1 MLPLKLF
8 TFLTLCCFYLVQ
20 SQTSTVRGIISSQ
33 EGPVEY
39 AQVSIPAQK
48 IGTRSDSTGEFIL
61 SGLQAGEFLLRV
73 SMPGYRTKESKIM
86 LKPAETLQLSLQL
99 QTLELEEVVIS
110 GTLKEVS
117 RSESPVPIEVYSA
130 KFFKA
135 NPTPTLFESLQNING
150 VRPQLNCNI
159 CNTGDIHLNGLE
171 GPYTMVLIDG
181 MPIVSG
187 LSTVYGLNGI
197 PQSLIER
204 VEIVKG
210 PASTLYGSEAVGG
223 LINIITRNPDKAST
237 LSADV
242 FSSSWGEVNGDLS
255 FKFKPTK
262 KIQSLLGL
270 NVFNYQS
277 PKDQNADGFTDIA
290 LAQRVSLFNKYKFLR
305 KSEKEASLGGR
316 IIYEDRWGGQMN
328 YSKAFR
334 GGDSI
339 YGESIYTK
347 RWELFGAYALDSQED
362 IRLVLS
368 LNGHHQNSAYGT
380 TLFLAQ
386 QYIGFGQLTW
396 QKKLGRHAL
405 LNGLTYRYTAYDDNT
420 SATGIQTPNGRLVNT
435 PSRIH
440 LPGIFIQDLWQ
451 LNDRN
456 DLLTGIRYDYNSLH
470 GAIFSP
476 RVNYKLSSLN
486 RNTILR
492 ISLGNGYRVAN
503 IFTEDHAALTGAR
516 TVIFTEELKPET
528 SWNLN
533 LNLVRKWNTPKNRYF
548 NLDASVFYTWFG
560 NRIIP
565 DYTTNTNQIIYS
577 NLNGYAIS
585 RGGSVSIESVLPN
598 GLKILA
604 GTTIQD
610 IRIYEAG
617 TYWRPL
623 LTEQIS
629 GVWSIGYIFP
639 KNGWSIDYTGNIYG
653 PMLLPVLGPLD
664 TRKAS
669 APVWSIQNIQ
679 LTKKFRKSWEIY
691 GGLKNL
697 LNFRPPANSIA
708 RAHDPF
714 DKQVQWDANGQV
726 IPTPENPQ
734 ALSFDPNYVFAP
746 NQGIRGFVGLRWSW

>member
-1 MLPLKLF
+1 MLSLKLF
-8 TFLTLCCFYLVQ
+8 ISLILGCFYLVY
-20 SQTSTVRGIISSQ
+20 SQTTTVRGIISSQ

-39 AQVSIPAQK
+39 AQVSIPALK
-48 IGTRSDSTGEFIL
+48 TGTRSDSIGSFVL
-61 SGLQAGEFLLRV
+61 AKLPAGEYLLRV
-73 SMPGYRTKESKIM
+73 SMPGYQTQESKII
-86 LKPAETLQLSLQL
+86 LKNSDTLRLSITLQI
-99 QTLELEEVVIS
+99 LELEEVVIS

-223 LINIITRNPDKAST
+223 LINIITRNPEKAST
-237 LSADV
+237 LSVDV

-255 FKFKPTK
+255 VKFKPTQ

-277 PKDQNADGFTDIA
+277 PKDHNKDGFTDIA
-290 LAQRVSLFNKYKFLR
+290 LSQRVSLFNKYKFLR
-305 KSEKEASLGGR
+305 KSEKDASLGGR

-328 YSKAFR
+328 FSKAFR

-339 YGESIYTK
+339 YGESIYTQ
-347 RWELFGAYALDSQED
+347 RWELFGSYALDSKED
-362 IRLVLS
+362 IRLVMS

-380 TLFLAQ
+380 TLFLAKQ
-386 QYIGFGQLTW
+386 HIGFGQLTW
-396 QKKLGRHAL
+396 QKNLGRHAL

-420 SATGIQTPNGRLVNT
+420 PATGIQTPNGRIVNN

-440 LPGIFIQDLWQ
+440 LPGIFIQDVWQ

-456 DLLTGIRYDYNSLH
+456 DLLTGIRYDYNTLH
-470 GAIFSP
+470 GNIFSP

-492 ISLGNGYRVAN
+492 LSLGNGYRVAN
-503 IFTEDHAALTGAR
+503 VFTEDHAALTGAR
-516 TVIFTEELKPET
+516 TVIFKEALKPET
-528 SWNLN
+528 SWNIN
-533 LNLVRKWNTPKNRYF
+533 LNVVRKWNTPKNKYF
-548 NLDASVFYTWFG
+548 NLDASLFYTWFG

-565 DYTTNTNQIIYS
+565 DYTTNTNQIIYD

-585 RGGSVSIESVLPN
+585 RGGSISIESVLPN

-610 IRIYEAG
+610 IRIYESG

-623 LTEQIS
+623 LTERIS
-629 GVWSIGYIFP
+629 GVWTIGYNFP
-639 KNGWSIDYTGNIYG
+639 KNGWSIDYTGYIYG
-653 PMLLPVLGPLD
+653 PMLLPLLGPLD
-664 TRKAS
+664 ERKPISPA
-669 APVWSIQNIQ
+669 WSIQNIQ
-679 LTKKFRKSWEIY
+679 FTKKYRKAWEIY
-691 GGLKNL
+691 AGLKNL
-697 LNFRPPANSIA
+697 LNFKPPANSIA

-714 DKQVQWDANGQV
+714 DKQVQFDAQGQV
-726 IPTPENPQ
+726 IPTVENPK
-734 ALSFDPNYVFAP
+734 ALSFDPTYVFAP
-746 NQGIRGFVGLRWSW
+746 NQGIRGFVGLRWGW